1 MEDNIICHC
10 LNISEADI
18 VNAINDGAKTLEEV
32 QDVTGAGTA
41 CGSCI
46 NDIENIIVKN
56 TK

>member
-1 MEDNIICHC
+1 MENNIVCYC

-18 VNAINDGAKTLEEV
+18 VKAVNEGATTLEEV

-46 NDIENIIVKN
+46 AEIEEIIAKHA
-56 TK
+56 K

>member
-1 MEDNIICHC
+1 MENNIVCYC

-18 VNAINDGAKTLEEV
+18 VKAVNEGATTLEEV

-46 NDIENIIVKN
+46 GQIEEIIAKHA
-56 TK
+56 K